1 MCVPIQ
7 VMANLNFQQP
17 PRSIANSS
25 INNRGSSFVG
35 SGTSS
40 LSGHVTPTS
49 GMFPQSNASFAT
61 QSQLSP
67 NRSGSVQLGGGF
79 GQTLGNNS
87 SGGAGSAVG
96 GNSNQSARANLFGQR
111 IIADRRQMPSLGP
124 AVCCQSV
131 TCAFF
136 FFFFSKFLF
145 CRSVTN
151 PPTYLPRPPPP
162 IHAMHWESHTSIHSA
177 DDGRIIY
184 AVKRLRC
191 SEQQ

>member
-1 MCVPIQ
+1 MIHFLFSFLVFIRIVCVLLFGLLQ

-67 NRSGSVQLGGGF
+67 NRSGSVLSGGF
-79 GQTLGNNS
+79 GQTLGGNNS

-96 GNSNQSARANLFGQR
+96 GNTNQSARANLFGQR

-124 AVCCQSV
+124 AVCC
-131 TCAFF
+131 ARIYLLFF
-136 FFFFSKFLF
+136 DDNFNLIVF
-145 CRSVTN
+145 
-151 PPTYLPRPPPP
+151 P
-162 IHAMHWESHTSIHSA
+162 IQIQKKKKKY
-177 DDGRIIY
+177 R
-184 AVKRLRC
+184 
-191 SEQQ
+191 

>member
-1 MCVPIQ
+1 MCDLVVLKYYLGKISPHLIQTESPANSSMTYSVLLRRVRLIQ

-67 NRSGSVQLGGGF
+67 NRSGSVQLSGGF

-96 GNSNQSARANLFGQR
+96 GNTNQSARANLFGQR

-124 AVCCQSV
+124 AVSCDPMQCNALVHFYQ
-131 TCAFF
+131 FHNF
-136 FFFFSKFLF
+136 
-145 CRSVTN
+145 TN
-151 PPTYLPRPPPP
+151 F
-162 IHAMHWESHTSIHSA
+162 
-177 DDGRIIY
+177 G
-184 AVKRLRC
+184 
-191 SEQQ
+191 